1 MFILLAEMITDDA
14 FIDHVAEVV
23 LVMCLCD
30 KVIVLCPH
38 SILSSLEESHNVQSM
53 PQGSGGM
60 LPFLQVGMSA

>member
-23 LVMCLCD
+23 LLMCLCD
-30 KVIVLCPH
+30 KVIVLCPL
-38 SILSSLEESHNVQSM
+38 SILSALEQGHNAM

-60 LPFLQVGMSA
+60 LPFLQAGMSP